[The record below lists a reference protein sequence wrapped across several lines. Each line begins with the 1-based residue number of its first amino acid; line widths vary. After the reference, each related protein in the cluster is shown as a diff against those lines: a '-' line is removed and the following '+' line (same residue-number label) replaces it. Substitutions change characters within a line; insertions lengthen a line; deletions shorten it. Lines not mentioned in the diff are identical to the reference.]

1 MRIGRWGMFLRL
13 RPWSA
18 GAFLLGLFVLI
29 ASTSL
34 QALFVA
40 FGAKPYF
47 AAFFPAVFAAGFLA
61 GTPAAVFV
69 ALFAVPLVWWIFMPP
84 VFEFNPLTLAHI
96 DAINLFFLLS
106 VLLIFLADVC
116 RQTVAVLRIRGSGT
130 STGPSRNRRG
140 LPSSSS
146 TPP

>member
-1 MRIGRWGMFLRL
+1 METGRLGRFLRL

-18 GAFLLGLFVLI
+18 GAFLLGLSILV

-40 FGAKPYF
+40 FGAKAYF
-47 AAFFPAVFAAGFLA
+47 ATFFPAVFAAGFLA

-69 ALFAVPLVWWIFMPP
+69 ALLAVPLVWWGFMPP
-84 VFEFNPLTLAHI
+84 LFEFNSLTLAHI
-96 DAINLFFLLS
+96 DAIKLFSLLS

-116 RQTVAVLRIRGSGT
+116 RQTVAVLRISGSGT
-130 STGPSRNRRG
+130 NTGSSRN
-140 LPSSSS
+140 
-146 TPP
+146 

>member
-1 MRIGRWGMFLRL
+1 MSLRL

-18 GAFLLGLFVLI
+18 GAFLLGLSVLV

-40 FGAKPYF
+40 FGATPYF
-47 AAFFPAVFAAGFLA
+47 ATFFPAVFAAGFLA

-69 ALFAVPLVWWIFMPP
+69 ALFAVPLVWWVFMPP
-84 VFEFNPLTLAHI
+84 SFEFNPLTLAHI

-130 STGPSRNRRG
+130 NTGPSRN
-140 LPSSSS
+140 
-146 TPP
+146 

>member
-1 MRIGRWGMFLRL
+1 MRIGRWGMSLRL

-18 GAFLLGLFVLI
+18 GAFLLGLSVLV

-40 FGAKPYF
+40 FGARSYF
-47 AAFFPAVFAAGFLA
+47 ATFFPAVFAAGFLA
-61 GTPAAVFV
+61 GPPAAVFV
-69 ALFAVPLVWWIFMPP
+69 ALFAVPLVWWVFMPP
-84 VFEFNPLTLAHI
+84 FFEFNPLTLAHI

-130 STGPSRNRRG
+130 NTGPSRK
-140 LPSSSS
+140 
-146 TPP
+146 

>member
-1 MRIGRWGMFLRL
+1 MRIGRWGMALRL

-18 GAFLLGLFVLI
+18 GAFLLGLSVLV
-29 ASTSL
+29 ASASL

-47 AAFFPAVFAAGFLA
+47 ATFFPAVFAAGFLA

-69 ALFAVPLVWWIFMPP
+69 ALFAVPLVWWAFMPP
-84 VFEFNPLTLAHI
+84 FFEFNPLTLAHI

-116 RQTVAVLRIRGSGT
+116 RQTVAVLRIRRSRT
-130 STGPSRNRRG
+130 NSSPSRN
-140 LPSSSS
+140 
-146 TPP
+146 

>member
-1 MRIGRWGMFLRL
+1 METGRLGRFLRL
-13 RPWSA
+13 RPWSG
-18 GAFLLGLFVLI
+18 GAFLIAVFVLV
-29 ASTSL
+29 ASTGF

-40 FGAKPYF
+40 LGAKPYF

-69 ALFAVPLVWWIFMPP
+69 AIFAVPLVWWGFIPP

-96 DAINLFFLLS
+96 DAIKLFSLLS

-116 RQTVAVLRIRGSGT
+116 RQSVAVLRISGSGT
-130 STGPSRNRRG
+130 NTGPSRN
-140 LPSSSS
+140 
-146 TPP
+146 

>member
-1 MRIGRWGMFLRL
+1 MRIGRWGTFLRL

-18 GAFLLGLFVLI
+18 RAFLLGLFVLI

-34 QALFVA
+34 EALFVA
-40 FGAKPYF
+40 FGAKAYF

-69 ALFAVPLVWWIFMPP
+69 ALFAVPLVWWAFMPP
-84 VFEFNPLTLAHI
+84 FFEFNPLTLAHI

-106 VLLIFLADVC
+106 MLLIFLADVC
-116 RQTVAVLRIRGSGT
+116 RQTVAVLRIRGSG
-130 STGPSRNRRG
+130 SNTGPSRN
-140 LPSSSS
+140 
-146 TPP
+146 

>member
-1 MRIGRWGMFLRL
+1 METGRLGRFLRL

-18 GAFLLGLFVLI
+18 AAFLLGLSVLA

-47 AAFFPAVFAAGFLA
+47 AIFFPAVFAAGFLA
-61 GTPAAVFV
+61 GMPAAVFV
-69 ALFAVPLVWWIFMPP
+69 AVLAIPLVWWGFMPP
-84 VFEFNPLTLAHI
+84 YFEFNPLTMAHI
-96 DAINLFFLLS
+96 DAIKLFSLLS

-116 RQTVAVLRIRGSGT
+116 RQTIAVLRISASGT
-130 STGPSRNRRG
+130 NTGPSRN
-140 LPSSSS
+140 
-146 TPP
+146 